1 MNDTY
6 TQNMAIRESLMSGH
20 VISQVAAYKAFGCT
34 RLSARIWDLKHIY
47 GLPISKMKMVS
58 FGPYKKKYYAGYYI
72 KPEDIERI
80 KAQEERKDA

>member
-6 TQNMAIRESLMSGH
+6 SQNMAIRESLMSGC
-20 VISQVAAYKAFGCT
+20 VISQLTAYDEFRCT

-47 GLPISKMKMVS
+47 GLPVSKMKIVS
-58 FGPYKKKYYAGYYI
+58 AGPYKKKYYAGYYI